1 MEYAKDNIIKLH
13 TLPQKNQKEEKTT
26 TKKGTRSLL
35 KSIRKHKLISTILI
49 MLLFFSIINTI
60 LIYSFFKILTTI

>member
-1 MEYAKDNIIKLH
+1 MEYAKENIIKLH
-13 TLPQKNQKEEKTT
+13 TLPQKNQKEEKNT
-26 TKKGTRSLL
+26 TKKRTRSLL

>member
-49 MLLFFSIINTI
+49 MLLFFQ
-60 LIYSFFKILTTI
+60 